1 MKKDRSKRK
10 KPHGQTLS
18 STIEPMTR
26 AVDETTIIPQLA
38 ELTLSEK
45 TGIETEHSEH
55 SIGLSTIHGQAE
67 ALVQTALPGDNDSAP
82 DTSPQDTLL
91 EVISTPDR
99 GLAVFT
105 TRKIKAGTLILVE
118 TPLITL
124 DKHEEDDHTAIEGE
138 FSRLRGT
145 RSLSE
150 TVPQTLRRAKVPNCY
165 NCESFKSQ
173 GTGGSALGLFASRFN
188 HSCVPNAQFCY
199 DERTNEMRFHAIRDI
214 PRGKEVTSNYDKV
227 VFESRAKRQ
236 RKQQIYYGFVCRCEA
251 CEPKTEFWARSD
263 ERRQAMYDA
272 FRAVQACE
280 HQFSAG
286 NASNEQNTQ
295 QPVIYEALTALG
307 KLEELLLKE
316 SVVGVPLANTYR
328 SMAKWAERK
337 HDLEQAR
344 NWKRKEKQACII
356 GFGHDAPRTKEIEQK
371 LVDLETVIDRSHDAP
386 TRLSRTVAMTLPR
399 DCHGQQ
405 P

>member
-18 STIEPMTR
+18 STIEPINR

-45 TGIETEHSEH
+45 TSIETEHSEH
-55 SIGLSTIHGQAE
+55 SIGLPTIHGQAE

-124 DKHEEDDHTAIEGE
+124 DKHEEDDHAAIERE
-138 FSRLRGT
+138 FSRLPRPSQKQYLKLFDAQKS
-145 RSLSE
+145 RM
-150 TVPQTLRRAKVPNCY
+150 TLIVSIYYSNCY

-173 GTGGSALGLFASRFN
+173 GKGGSALGLFASRFN

-295 QPVIYEALTALG
+295 QPVVDEALTALR

-316 SVVGVPLANTYR
+316 SLVGVPLANTYR
-328 SMAKWAERK
+328 SMAKWVERK
-337 HDLEQAR
+337 HDAEQIR
-344 NWKRKEKQACII
+344 NWKKKEMQACII
-356 GFGHDAPRTKEIEQK
+356 GFGHDAPRTKEIEEM
-371 LVDLETVIDRSHDAP
+371 LVDLDTVIR
-386 TRLSRTVAMTLPR
+386 
-399 DCHGQQ
+399 QQ